1 MPALSKKF
9 LPHFL
14 IILLHIVGVAGTLL
28 PLTSELVVAL
38 TPVNLIVSTGIL
50 LACHPGAV
58 KSVLPPLL
66 FCVLVGF
73 GVEVLGVHTGFPF
86 GRYTYGPVLG
96 WKLLEVPLVIGVNW
110 FLLIY
115 AFFSIGNFFKK
126 PALRILFT
134 ALVMLLMDLLIE
146 PVAIHLG
153 YWSWTGGDIPIQNY
167 LSWFVI
173 SLVMALVMQRY
184 QPKLF
189 NPVSVTLILSQIL
202 YFSAIFFTK
211 I

>member
-28 PLTSELVVAL
+28 HPHLASWSSAL

-50 LACHPGAV
+50 LACHPGALR
-58 KSVLPPLL
+58 SVLPPLL

-110 FLLIY
+110 LLLIY
-115 AFFSIGNFFKK
+115 AFFSIGNFFKNL
-126 PALRILFT
+126 PSESFL
-134 ALVMLLMDLLIE
+134 
-146 PVAIHLG
+146 PH
-153 YWSWTGGDIPIQNY
+153 
-167 LSWFVI
+167 
-173 SLVMALVMQRY
+173 
-184 QPKLF
+184 
-189 NPVSVTLILSQIL
+189 
-202 YFSAIFFTK
+202 
-211 I
+211 